1 MHAVISIRCR
11 TPWFGHRVDTVRGET
26 GYTMTPTA
34 GIIDWDSG
42 LMFVGDNADLYQRM
56 LRKFLDTY
64 PGVALE
70 IATYLSAGDNASAQ
84 RSAHSIKGTAATLG
98 MNILSAAAA
107 SLEESLRSHLPAEE
121 SRERLDLFAQSLDLT
136 LQAIRGRLGDSVQ
149 A

>member
-1 MHAVISIRCR
+1 
-11 TPWFGHRVDTVRGET
+11 
-26 GYTMTPTA
+26 MTPTA